1 MIDEKTYQEIEDY
14 FAGELN
20 EEQSKNL
27 LTKVNGSEELMARF
41 RESENLWNYMSSLE
55 SIEPRPDFIQKFWNA
70 VSQDEEKKNSSF
82 FNFNFLNRKWAFV
95 SSLAVFLLLSTIII
109 NNFVVD
115 EEKSGYVYDADDE
128 LLVNNLDEALS
139 KNTPEG
145 LNVYGPWDDLEN

>member
-14 FAGELN
+14 FSGELN
-20 EEQSKNL
+20 EEESKSL
-27 LTKVNGSEELMARF
+27 LLKVKESEELRGHF
-41 RESENLWNYMSSLE
+41 EESEKLWGYMSSLE
-55 SIEPRPDFIQKFWNA
+55 TIEPGPDYIQKFWKA
-70 VSQDEEKKNSSF
+70 VSKDEEKKNRSF
-82 FNFNFLNRKWAFV
+82 FNFNFMNKKWAFV

-139 KNTPEG
+139 KNSPEG